1 MKKQIFVINLKNI
14 LITIAL
20 FSILVIICLGGE
32 VLVDNIIETAS
43 NNKLLPIYSVETI
56 DKVVAITFDC
66 AWSRSQ

>member
-1 MKKQIFVINLKNI
+1 MKNQIFVINLKNI

-66 AWSRSQ
+66 AWSWSQ